1 MPKQMPT
8 DVADK
13 NLKKVID
20 ICYEM
25 LELADHGDKF
35 RFDDGCGVVYG
46 SLRDSAYKIRA
57 IAKQEMSQHGVS
69 KKKSSQGG
77 KKGKGL

>member
-1 MPKQMPT
+1 MPKHMPT
-8 DVADK
+8 DIADK
-13 NLKKVID
+13 NLRKVID

-46 SLRDSAYKIRA
+46 SLRDSAYKIRN

-69 KKKSSQGG
+69 KKNRPKRE
-77 KKGKGL
+77 K